1 MEVKAL
7 VVRGDPAL
15 ESVVR
20 DWLRCEH
27 NVAVE
32 VVPHDAGDV
41 ASALARFRPDLM
53 VADEVALSFVSEILR
68 TYPETSV
75 LTLSGHFPGVVLY
88 EARPR
93 HKAARRAIRRLRER
107 RWAVPRNRLTSFAA

>member
-1 MEVKAL
+1 MEVKVL
-7 VVRGDPAL
+7 VVRGDPWL
-15 ESVVR
+15 ETLVR
-20 DWLRCEH
+20 DWLRHEH
-27 NVAVE
+27 NVTVE
-32 VVPHDAGDV
+32 VVTQDAGDV
-41 ASALARFRPDLM
+41 ASALARFRPDVM

-68 TYPETSV
+68 TYPETSI

-107 RWAVPRNRLTSFAA
+107 RMTAARQRDQIAA

>member
-1 MEVKAL
+1 MEVKVL

-15 ESVVR
+15 ESLVR
-20 DWLRCEH
+20 DWLLSEH
-27 NVAVE
+27 NLMVQI
-32 VVPHDAGDV
+32 VPHDAADIAG
-41 ASALARFRPDLM
+41 ALARFRPDVM

-68 TYPETSV
+68 SYPETSV

-93 HKAARRAIRRLRER
+93 QKAARRAIRRLRER
-107 RWAVPRNRLTSFAA
+107 RLATFRPDLRAAAA